1 MKRITE
7 TNKTASTILAFA
19 LIPLSGFALD
29 IYIPSL
35 PDMAVKLN
43 TSSAAIQLT
52 ISIYLISYG
61 VCQLLIGSLLD
72 SYGRYLPSL
81 AGLLLFSLASFV
93 IASTTSLS
101 VLYIMRAVQGIMVA
115 TIVVSKRAS
124 FIDLYSGETLKH
136 YTSLFSIIWASAPII
151 APFIG
156 GFLQF
161 YFGWQSSF
169 YFLGCLSLVLFLL
182 ELFISGES
190 LSAPQPLH
198 LKAVANAYSSMIQT
212 RDFMSGIFI
221 LALSYSMMLVYGMA
235 SPFIIESVMHYP
247 ATVTG
252 NCSLVSGLAILAGGL
267 LAKRYIARPLS
278 GKLRLALALQIIMAF
293 ILTVLTNY
301 IHTLYTLLLYVVIL
315 HTAIGFV
322 FNTLFSY
329 CLTRFTNHGG
339 KASGLA
345 GGSYII
351 ITSACSYAIVSTL
364 SIKTQAWLGLSY
376 TILGIAILFIFLKT
390 KWIGSVERK
399 I

>member
-1 MKRITE
+1 MKRINE
-7 TNKTASTILAFA
+7 TNKKASTILAFA

-29 IYIPSL
+29 IYLPSL

-43 TSSAAIQLT
+43 TSPASIQLT

-93 IASTTSLS
+93 IANTTSLS
-101 VLYIMRAVQGIMVA
+101 VLYAMRAVQGIMVA

-124 FIDLYSGETLKH
+124 FIDLYSGEKLKH

-161 YFGWQSSF
+161 YFGWQSNF
-169 YFLGCLSLVLFLL
+169 YFLAGLSFVLFLL

-190 LSAPQPLH
+190 LSNPHPLH
-198 LKAVANAYSSMIQT
+198 LKVVVKAYSSMIQT
-212 RDFMSGIFI
+212 RDFISGIFI

-252 NCSLVSGLAILAGGL
+252 NCSLVSGVAVLAGGL
-267 LAKRYIARPLS
+267 LAKRYISRPLS
-278 GKLRLALALQIIMAF
+278 GKLRIALGLQIIAAF

-301 IHTLYTLLLYVVIL
+301 IHTIYTLLLYVIIL

-351 ITSACSYAIVSTL
+351 FTSAFSYAIVSTL
-364 SIKTQAWLGLSY
+364 SIKTQAWLGISY
-376 TILGIAILFIFLKT
+376 TILGIAILIIFLQT
-390 KWIGSVERK
+390 KWIGSVE
-399 I
+399 